1 MRPRGRQ
8 EVIGMEWE
16 LTEADMAEVQRDLDQ
31 LIRMGLVVV
40 SSNGGLVL
48 IEAGID
54 AINKTNGQTWN

>member
-1 MRPRGRQ
+1 MQ
-8 EVIGMEWE
+8 WE

-48 IEAGID
+48 TEAGID